1 MFEDLKGLARL
12 LLEQE
17 LQPVQGDRFQPTG
30 FADLGAADYKRA
42 DGKRMLLV
50 ESAQSV
56 ANRLEKTC
64 LKGDGPHID
73 PELDG
78 IPYVV
83 AKLTGA
89 VETETSSLIEAH
101 RINSPW
107 IISDKA
113 FQADFI
119 KRAAYELGKPLMWN
133 RIASALFHYDPN
145 SLIHGIFMANLGDGR
160 VRFPRALSG
169 FVEASDIVEA
179 VSGGVKNNALDPTG
193 KIRAKDY
200 DKDVYGNVPY
210 ARVEYTARSIVAYFN
225 LDLSLI
231 RGFDLPKPATTLLVA
246 LSLLK
251 VRRFLAAGLRLRTA
265 CDLTPSALLRVK
277 APIGFDLPDEAALLG
292 TVKQTITDCRE
303 AGLFASPSITLITTP
318 SVAKADAKDTPAV

>member
-1 MFEDLKGLARL
+1 
-12 LLEQE
+12 
-17 LQPVQGDRFQPTG
+17 
-30 FADLGAADYKRA
+30 
-42 DGKRMLLV
+42 
-50 ESAQSV
+50 
-56 ANRLEKTC
+56 
-64 LKGDGPHID
+64 
-73 PELDG
+73 
-78 IPYVV
+78 
-83 AKLTGA
+83 
-89 VETETSSLIEAH
+89 
-101 RINSPW
+101 
-107 IISDKA
+107 
-113 FQADFI
+113 
-119 KRAAYELGKPLMWN
+119 MWN

-210 ARVEYTARSIVAYFN
+210 ARVEYTALSIVAYFN
-225 LDLSLI
+225 LDLALI

-265 CDLTPSALLRVK
+265 CDLTPSAPFRVK
-277 APIGFDLPDEAALLG
+277 APIGFDLPDEATLLE
-292 TVKQTITDCRE
+292 TVKQTIADCRE
-303 AGLFASPSITLITTP
+303 AGLFASPPITLITTT
-318 SVAKADAKDTPAV
+318 SVVKADAKDTSAV

>member
-1 MFEDLKGLARL
+1 MFENLKDTARL
-12 LLEQE
+12 LIEQD
-17 LQPVQGDRFQPTG
+17 LYPVQGDRFQPTG

-64 LKGDGPHID
+64 LKGDGPHITT
-73 PELDG
+73 ELDG

-83 AKLTGA
+83 AKLNGA

-101 RINSPW
+101 RVNSPW
-107 IISDKA
+107 IISDES
-113 FQADFI
+113 FQADFV
-119 KRAAYELGKPLMWN
+119 KRAAYEKGKPLMWS
-133 RIASALFHYDPN
+133 RIAAALFHYDPN

-225 LDLSLI
+225 LDLALI
-231 RGFDLPKPATTLLVA
+231 RGFELPKPAYTLLVA

-251 VRRFLAAGLRLRTA
+251 VRRFLSTGLRLRTA
-265 CDLTPSALLRVK
+265 CDLTPSGPFRVR
-277 APIGFDLPDEAALLG
+277 APEGFDVPDEAALLG
-292 TVKQTITDCRE
+292 AVKEAMGDCRK
-303 AGLFASPSITLITTP
+303 ADLFANPPVTLLNTT
-318 SVAKADAKDTPAV
+318 SVAKADSKDTPAV